1 MENNLSNIHPF
12 KEHIINLKSGFI
24 PSTRV
29 QVYFMEHM
37 KYFDK
42 VCDLLYKSRNGR
54 FYSDNHEKFAFFTK
68 AAIETLR
75 KLYWIPDYIICNNWQ
90 TSMLPQFFDTF
101 YKDEFKDTKI
111 VYMIHEINDFY
122 DYDNDLH
129 KKIGL
134 GSEKNNIINGI
145 KYSDYIY
152 AFNDPSENSVA
163 DCMKNPSIKSVL
175 KNKKYKLI
183 NYSSGMDTSD
193 RIKVYNEILKDL
205 KKT

>member
-1 MENNLSNIHPF
+1 
-12 KEHIINLKSGFI
+12 
-24 PSTRV
+24 
-29 QVYFMEHM
+29 
-37 KYFDK
+37 
-42 VCDLLYKSRNGR
+42 
-54 FYSDNHEKFAFFTK
+54 
-68 AAIETLR
+68 
-75 KLYWIPDYIICNNWQ
+75 
-90 TSMLPQFFDTF
+90 MLPQFFDTF

-163 DCMKNPSIKSVL
+163 DCMKSPSVKSVL

-183 NYSSGMDTSD
+183 NYSSDMDTSD

-205 KKT
+205 KKS